1 MVCHGYAKK
10 PLPKGMAYVMLS
22 RCESIE
28 NVFLDDKFKIEDV
41 RCEAVSML
49 ATKRLEESDIAPIIQ
64 KQKFDIFYMNIR
76 QEFYF
81 QFHFGALRSKTLY
94 L

>member
-10 PLPKGMAYVMLS
+10 VLPRGMAYVMLS

-28 NVFLDDKFKIEDV
+28 NVFLDDEFKIEDV
-41 RCEAVSML
+41 KCEVVSYL
-49 ATKRLEESDIAPIIQ
+49 ATKRLEKRDLAPIIK

-76 QEFYF
+76 
-81 QFHFGALRSKTLY
+81 
-94 L
+94 

>member
-1 MVCHGYAKK
+1 MICHGYAKK

-49 ATKRLEESDIAPIIQ
+49 ATKRLEESDIAPIVMRVPYV
-64 KQKFDIFYMNIR
+64 IF
-76 QEFYF
+76 
-81 QFHFGALRSKTLY
+81 
-94 L
+94 